1 MTLPAIWIATTRGP
15 VEVVSITEEDPDI
28 RSVLCLSDSFQELPI
43 SPLYDAFVRRPTGLI
58 EQMTGHPSYRVDLS
72 GPITQGHS
80 WQVGLTV
87 MHLFYAE
94 PDKSA
99 ANSHHSLMWTTG
111 KVTPKGIVQP
121 VGEIKKKWQTTLEAL
136 DKKPHFA
143 DPVLVIAHPTNIAE
157 IQAIEHD
164 SPSELAI
171 KWVPVTSII
180 EIATFFN
187 LTPGIA
193 GTTSV
198 TFGRQ
203 LVKRVFTAVAL
214 GLGCIAV
221 GSHLAMGFAAP
232 LTRLDAEGR
241 YRELFMELREMRQ
254 DGNWLE
260 VNGAF
265 FFEKYLRHRAARLA
279 NDVHVKIQLIP
290 GRNAT
295 CAMPRTATITTNT
308 LPNWINNG
316 CRFQLTLSNK
326 SDQPIGVWAAL
337 HSHQDNSSRNMILQ
351 NHAALQ
357 PTQSVTL
364 PTFTMGK
371 TMRPTAKTLLI
382 MASMRPDNEL
392 LPWFNMLSS
401 TPHPATKMMQRIE
414 KSGAGVKFAHETAAD
429 N

>member
-87 MHLFYAE
+87 MHLFHAK

-99 ANSHHSLMWTTG
+99 ANSHHSLLWTTG

-121 VGEIKKKWQTTLEAL
+121 VGEIKKKWQTTLDAF
-136 DKKPHFA
+136 DKKPSFV
-143 DPVLVIAHPTNIAE
+143 DPVLVIAHPANIAE
-157 IQAIEHD
+157 IQAIENE

-180 EIATFFN
+180 EIATYFN
-187 LTPGIA
+187 LATGIKETTPL
-193 GTTSV
+193 TSR
-198 TFGRQ
+198 RQ
-203 LVKRVFTAVAL
+203 PVKRVFAAVAF
-214 GLGCIAV
+214 GLSCIAA
-221 GSHLAMGFAAP
+221 GGHMAMEFAAP

-241 YRELFMELREMRQ
+241 YRELLMELREMRQ

-265 FFEKYLRHRAARLA
+265 FFEKYLRRRAARLA
-279 NDVHVKIQLIP
+279 DDVHIKIQLTP
-290 GRNAT
+290 GTGAT
-295 CAMPRTATITTNT
+295 CAMARSATITTNT
-308 LPNWINNG
+308 LPSWINNG
-316 CRFQLTLSNK
+316 CQFQITLGNK

-337 HSHQDNSSRNMILQ
+337 HSHKDSGTPNMILE
-351 NHAALQ
+351 NHASLP

-364 PTFTMGK
+364 PTFTMDK
-371 TMRPTAKTLLI
+371 SMKSQAKTLLI
-382 MASMRPDNEL
+382 MASMRPDTEL
-392 LPWFNMLSS
+392 LPWFSTLSS
-401 TPHPATKMMQRIE
+401 TPRPNTKMTQRIE
-414 KSGAGVKFAHETAAD
+414 KSGAGVRFAQGSARD